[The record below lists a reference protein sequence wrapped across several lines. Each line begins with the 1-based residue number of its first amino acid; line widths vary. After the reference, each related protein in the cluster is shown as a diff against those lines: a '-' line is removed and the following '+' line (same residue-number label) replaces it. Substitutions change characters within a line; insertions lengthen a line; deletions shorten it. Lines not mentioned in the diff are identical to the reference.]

1 MVPFTNRH
9 LAKCRV
15 SARIAVVARCT
26 RIGIGSVVTEQDR
39 RRIIREWNREIEDET
54 RRLTVRTDDGPWKL
68 VAWGVLWLVWLG
80 ALLALVAGARLLG
93 W

>member
-1 MVPFTNRH
+1 
-9 LAKCRV
+9 
-15 SARIAVVARCT
+15 
-26 RIGIGSVVTEQDR
+26 VVTEQDR

-54 RRLTVRTDDGPWKL
+54 RRLAVRTDDGPWKL

-80 ALLALVAGARLLG
+80 TLLVLVAGARLLR